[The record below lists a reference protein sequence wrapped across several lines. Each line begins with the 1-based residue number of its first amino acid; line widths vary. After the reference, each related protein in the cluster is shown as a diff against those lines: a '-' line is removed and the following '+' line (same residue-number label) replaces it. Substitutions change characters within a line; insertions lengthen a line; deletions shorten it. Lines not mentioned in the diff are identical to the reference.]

1 MALSKEMK
9 GYILREVEALWKS
22 RCDAAE
28 ATGWGRTYG
37 VPREKFA
44 MHQAGIR
51 FEDYAVTQ
59 NGVKI
64 ATIQRRYAQRK
75 VHLYYRELTPKVIWE
90 EAA

>member
-1 MALSKEMK
+1 
-9 GYILREVEALWKS
+9 
-22 RCDAAE
+22 
-28 ATGWGRTYG
+28 
-37 VPREKFA
+37 

-64 ATIQRRYAQRK
+64 ATVERRYSQRK
-75 VHLYYRELTPKVIWE
+75 VNLYYSELKPKVIWE